1 MKNYQDKIVSVQ
13 DVLAMIKSD
22 FKVAVGDATV
32 EPQGFM
38 SALHTIA
45 DRVKNVE
52 VWTCLQM
59 RSYPFMEDAKY
70 RENFK
75 IKCLFMSKPTRDAAK
90 LIDVSFAPTHL
101 RHTRCLSV
109 CPTFTLLPFFA
120 R

>member
-75 IKCLFMSKPTRDAAK
+75 IK
-90 LIDVSFAPTHL
+90 
-101 RHTRCLSV
+101 SV
-109 CPTFTLLPFFA
+109 CRRKKNRTRFETNKEGIHHSEWRTILFNKLCSFTGIQY